1 MLHAKK
7 ILIECGGVGEEWRF
21 LMASGEDAK
30 LKAFTITIHPPDAE
44 WRKRLRF
51 LAAKDDCPMGQ
62 EVIRAVDEKWEREH
76 EELKEEF

>member
-1 MLHAKK
+1 M
-7 ILIECGGVGEEWRF
+7 GVNLTKEEDGRSRNPDWRIRTQIG
-21 LMASGEDAK
+21 SIQG
-30 LKAFTITIHPPDAE
+30 
-44 WRKRLRF
+44 KRLRF